1 MQPLAWTILLYVSP
15 ALALSSGSCQAGRWM
30 LDQRRFMLVART
42 FDPSANLLSDEF
54 GLDVLEVSAK
64 LLRGHI
70 HGVAE
75 GSSDSKKET
84 A

>member
-1 MQPLAWTILLYVSP
+1 
-15 ALALSSGSCQAGRWM
+15 
-30 LDQRRFMLVART
+30 MLVART